1 MSVWYAFYVTCPE
14 SVPFSIPWMTYL
26 HMDLLDNHVDRFPV
40 CPRSD
45 HTNAGDNLDGRRLL
59 ASVEAF

>member
-1 MSVWYAFYVTCPE
+1 MFILAFPTHPVWLFKD
-14 SVPFSIPWMTYL
+14 L
-26 HMDLLDNHVDRFPV
+26 HRDLLDNHVDRFPV